1 MTSLTRS
8 AVFAVAVLGLFSC
21 MQQDGNGNVVTEQ
34 RTVKAFTRLK
44 VEDGLRVT
52 ITQGPRN
59 VWLTT
64 DENLRSFFQAEVRGD
79 TLVLKRLSNFILK
92 PSGDVAFEVTNEV
105 LEGLDVSGGAGGAL
119 VNADATPAGQWRL
132 DVSGESVVSVA
143 RMAAQKLTM
152 EVTGNSEVNVSG
164 AASDVKVRASGSS
177 RVNTTRLSAVNVD
190 VDASGSSV
198 LNVAASSSATGS
210 ASGSS
215 RVTVVG
221 EPQKRDIN
229 TSGSSQVTY
238 TDASR

>member
-44 VEDGLRVT
+44 VEDGLRVS

-79 TLVLKRLSNFILK
+79 TLVLKRLSNFTLK

-105 LEGLDVSGGAGGAL
+105 LEGLDVSGGAQ
-119 VNADATPAGQWRL
+119 VNADATPASQWRL